1 MLTIIVLYL
10 YGGVFLKRYISIDR
24 IEGEFFVCEDE
35 DCNLFDLKKEDF
47 AEPVKAGDC
56 CFLGEDRRWHLDQ
69 AETDAR
75 RKKAIDLLKSLI
87 KKD

>member
-1 MLTIIVLYL
+1 M
-10 YGGVFLKRYISIDR
+10 KRYISIDR

>member
-1 MLTIIVLYL
+1 M
-10 YGGVFLKRYISIDR
+10 KKYISIDR

-35 DCNLFDLKKEDF
+35 NCNLFDLKKEDF

-56 CFLGEDRRWHLDQ
+56 CYLGDDGKWHLDQ
-69 AETDAR
+69 TETDAR
-75 RKKAIDLLKSLI
+75 RKKAVELLKSLI